1 MIRNVVVDFGNV
13 LVKWDVDAI
22 LGKYTFD
29 KEDAETLKTVIF
41 ESKEWLQMDEG
52 TLSAVQAVGIFE
64 DRVPERLKGK
74 AAELMRTWFEKVEFN
89 QKVCE
94 LIKNL
99 KQAGVRVYGLS
110 NTNLQFY
117 EYVQK
122 SDVGSQFD
130 GFVISAVEHLMKPD
144 EKIYERLFETFS
156 LNPEECFFVDDTE
169 ENIAAGRRC
178 GMDGFVFAPDR
189 FGELEEK
196 LRRTKCFPTRS
207 HRSTTSTPKF

>member
-94 LIKNL
+94 LIKN
-99 KQAGVRVYGLS
+99 
-110 NTNLQFY
+110 
-117 EYVQK
+117 
-122 SDVGSQFD
+122 
-130 GFVISAVEHLMKPD
+130 
-144 EKIYERLFETFS
+144 
-156 LNPEECFFVDDTE
+156 
-169 ENIAAGRRC
+169 
-178 GMDGFVFAPDR
+178 
-189 FGELEEK
+189 
-196 LRRTKCFPTRS
+196 
-207 HRSTTSTPKF
+207 